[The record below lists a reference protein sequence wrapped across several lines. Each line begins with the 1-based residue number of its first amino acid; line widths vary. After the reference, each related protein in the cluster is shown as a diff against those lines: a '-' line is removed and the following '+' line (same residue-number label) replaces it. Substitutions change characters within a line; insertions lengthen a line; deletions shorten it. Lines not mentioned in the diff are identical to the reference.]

1 MPIDAPSLERVLRA
15 LDEVTAQW
23 PQATSLLFERAR
35 ALDLLRRD
43 DQAEAAYLAVL
54 AQVPQHYRS
63 LNDLGLLYHR
73 KGLQTKAALCFQLA
87 AESDPN
93 SATAE
98 ANLAYMLF
106 ALGDLDGARSHF
118 DRALEIDPDHPAA
131 NAGRTQVR
139 QRT

>member
-1 MPIDAPSLERVLRA
+1 MPIDAPSLERVLLA

-35 ALDLLRRD
+35 ALDSLRRD
-43 DQAEAAYLAVL
+43 DEAEAAYLTVL
-54 AQVPQHYRS
+54 AHAPQHFRS

-73 KGLQTKAALCFQLA
+73 TGLATKAALCFQLA
-87 AESDPN
+87 VEADPN

-106 ALGDLDGARSHF
+106 ALGDLAGARSHF
-118 DRALEIDPDHPAA
+118 DRALEIDPHHPAA
-131 NAGRTQVR
+131 NTGRAQLQ

>member
-1 MPIDAPSLERVLRA
+1 MDAPSLERVLLA

-23 PQATSLLFERAR
+23 PQATTFLFERAR

-43 DQAEAAYLAVL
+43 DQAEAAYLTVL
-54 AQVPQHYRS
+54 AQAPHHFRT

-73 KGLQTKAALCFQLA
+73 KGLPTKAALCFQLA
-87 AESDPN
+87 VEADPN

-106 ALGDLDGARSHF
+106 ALGDLAGAQSHF
-118 DRALEIDPDHPAA
+118 DRALEIDPHHPAA
-131 NAGRTQVR
+131 NSGRAQLQ

>member
-1 MPIDAPSLERVLRA
+1 MPIDAPSLERVLSA
-15 LDEVTAQW
+15 LDDVIAEW

-43 DQAEAAYLAVL
+43 EQAEAAYLNVL
-54 AQVPQHYRS
+54 AQAPQHFRS

-73 KGLQTKAALCFQLA
+73 NGLVAQSALCFQLA
-87 AESDPN
+87 VTSDPN

-98 ANLAYMLF
+98 ANLAYLYF
-106 ALGDLDGARSHF
+106 ALGDRDDAQSHF

-131 NAGRTQVR
+131 IAGRAELLQQT
-139 QRT
+139 